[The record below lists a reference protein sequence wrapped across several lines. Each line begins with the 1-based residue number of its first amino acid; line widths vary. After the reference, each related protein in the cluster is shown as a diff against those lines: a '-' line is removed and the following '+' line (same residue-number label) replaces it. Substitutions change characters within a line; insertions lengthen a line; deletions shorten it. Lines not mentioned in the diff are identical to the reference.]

1 VSPRDW
7 RLRIDDILSAIDKI
21 GRYTSDMS
29 GESLAAD
36 EKTLDAVLFDVAVI
50 GEAARNVPEDVV
62 ARSPQIPWAAMR
74 DMRNIVVHEYFGIL
88 IETLWT
94 TVTDDLP
101 PLRRQL
107 ATLLE
112 SEDEGEA

>member
-1 VSPRDW
+1 MSPRDW

-74 DMRNIVVHEYFGIL
+74 DMRNIVVHEYFGLDLDRIWSTATTSL
-88 IETLWT
+88 QSLREEIERLLST
-94 TVTDDLP
+94 TD
-101 PLRRQL
+101 
-107 ATLLE
+107 
-112 SEDEGEA
+112 